1 SRNANFKPFSK
12 FSDHRVQRSRPTI
25 ILESSLKIQWKHG
38 GITRE
43 AKTPGH
49 GGGLYFF
56 LELDRTAARSSSA
69 TDIEFSLARFLRA
82 ENGTVFYGPQTR
94 PDPRPT
100 GHDRQSTAAQLGQI
114 RHQSL
119 ANADRALSLR

>member
-1 SRNANFKPFSK
+1 PMEAWG
-12 FSDHRVQRSRPTI
+12 HHTRSENSGAWGEDCTFFWNSTAQQPAAVRPL
-25 ILESSLKIQWKHG
+25 IL
-38 GITRE
+38 R
-43 AKTPGH
+43 
-49 GGGLYFF
+49 
-56 LELDRTAARSSSA
+56 
-69 TDIEFSLARFLRA
+69 FSLARFLRA

-100 GHDRQSTAAQLGQI
+100 RHDRQSTAAQLGQI